1 MKRYLEGIRFGLIL
15 QFIIGPMCLLV
26 FHTANNHGFFFT
38 IPLVFVI
45 ALVDA
50 IYITLACIGVS
61 KILEKKKFQD
71 LFRIIGS
78 VVLIVFGINTIL
90 NVFDINVIPGIQIH
104 PSTKNVVLQ
113 GFFLA
118 LANPIT
124 IMFWGSVLTTKLV
137 DDSMRKREL
146 LLFCLGLV
154 SATILFQLGVAFLGA
169 FVSKLLPEKI
179 IQILNVA
186 VGFFIIYFGFKQLFK
201 NNRTNS
207 AISSK

>member
-50 IYITLACIGVS
+50 IYIILACIGVS

-137 DDSMRKREL
+137 DDPMRKREL

-207 AISSK
+207 VISSK